1 MIIRRG
7 FTNSGRTK
15 RSENQGRE
23 GKIHPIKHSS
33 KRIARRDKKDFFN
46 KQCLI
51 IEENNKKG
59 KTRDCF
65 RKIGNIKGA
74 FHPKMGTI
82 NDKNGRNLIDN
93 EEIKMR

>member
-51 IEENNKKG
+51 IEENIKRG
-59 KTRDCF
+59 KIRDPF
-65 RKIGNIKGA
+65 KKIGDIKGA
-74 FHPKMGTI
+74 FHPKMGI
-82 NDKNGRNLIDN
+82 IKDKNGRDLVDA

>member
-51 IEENNKKG
+51 IEENIKRG
-59 KTRDCF
+59 KIRDLF
-65 RKIGNIKGA
+65 KKIGDIKGA
-74 FHPKMGTI
+74 FHPKMGI
-82 NDKNGRNLIDN
+82 IKDKNGRDLVDA

>member
-1 MIIRRG
+1 MVIWRG

-33 KRIARRDKKDFFN
+33 KRIARRGKKDFFN

-59 KTRDCF
+59 KIRDLF
-65 RKIGNIKGA
+65 KKIGDFKGA

-82 NDKNGRNLIDN
+82 KDKNGRDLVDA
-93 EEIKMR
+93 EEIKM

>member
-23 GKIHPIKHSS
+23 GNIHPIKHSS

-51 IEENNKKG
+51 IEENIKRG
-59 KTRDCF
+59 KIRDLF
-65 RKIGNIKGA
+65 KKIGDIKGA
-74 FHPKMGTI
+74 FHPKMGI
-82 NDKNGRNLIDN
+82 IKDKNGRDLVDA